1 MNVNRIIAFRL
12 DGGEVPKLAAR
23 SDAFFPKPPDT
34 KATEAQIGYGEIKFI
49 EQCSRC
55 HALGV
60 GLTPNLR
67 KLSLEVHDLFKDILL
82 KGAPRGM
89 ERFDDVL
96 NEADVDAIHAY
107 LIDQSWQAYKV
118 QEQSKTK

>member
-1 MNVNRIIAFRL
+1 
-12 DGGEVPKLAAR
+12 
-23 SDAFFPKPPDT
+23 
-34 KATEAQIGYGEIKFI
+34 
-49 EQCSRC
+49 
-55 HALGV
+55 
-60 GLTPNLR
+60 LTPDLR

-82 KGAPRGM
+82 KGAFAPRGM

-118 QEQSKTK
+118 QERSKTK